1 MTTTSQNFR
10 TSQYLIF
17 QSLSKNWDSF
27 RNSPLYL
34 SFTSRALRGLRFY
47 LYGVGL
53 EKRGKTKGVYEVFYV
68 GLSNISFCKGVM
80 TFGPRERGWG

>member
-17 QSLSKNWDSF
+17 QSLSKTVIPLEI
-27 RNSPLYL
+27 SPYTYL
-34 SFTSRALRGLRFY
+34 LRPVPCADNFY

-53 EKRGKTKGVYEVFYV
+53 EKRGKIKGVYEVFYV
-68 GLSNISFCKGVM
+68 GLSNISFSKGVM
-80 TFGPRERGWG
+80 TFGPRERGWR